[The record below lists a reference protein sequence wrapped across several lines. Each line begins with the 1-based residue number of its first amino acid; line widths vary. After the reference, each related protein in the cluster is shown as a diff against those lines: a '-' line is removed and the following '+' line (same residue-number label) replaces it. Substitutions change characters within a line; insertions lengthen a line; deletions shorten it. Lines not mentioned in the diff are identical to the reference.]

1 MERLKRMKET
11 LTSIVESQVMGGD
24 LSRVDAEELGEVV
37 DMVKDLAEAIY
48 YCTVTEAME
57 DHSKEKGKEEYH
69 HYYTERYVPEL
80 YYPRKYDM
88 MYTERDMDRDYG
100 RMYYPGGGSSGG
112 SSGGSGGQ
120 SGSSG
125 GNNARGGGTRG
136 FYEPY
141 PMMMERDEREGKSP
155 YSRKS
160 YMEAKETHQDKAVQ
174 MKELDKYI
182 HELGD
187 DITEMIHD
195 ASPEEKAMLQQ
206 KISTLATKIK

>member
-57 DHSKEKGKEEYH
+57 DHSKDKGKEEYH

-100 RMYYPGGGSSGG
+100 RMYYTDGYSGSR
-112 SSGGSGGQ
+112 GGQ
-120 SGSSG
+120 NGSSSG

-136 FYEPY
+136 FYEPPY
-141 PMMMERDEREGKSP
+141 PMMERDEREGKSP

-160 YMEAKETHQDKAVQ
+160 YMEAKETHQDKSVQ

>member
-24 LSRVDAEELGEVV
+24 LSQVDAEELGEVV

-57 DHSKEKGKEEYH
+57 DHSKGKEEYH

-100 RMYYPGGGSSGG
+100 RMYYTDRN
-112 SSGGSGGQ
+112 
-120 SGSSG
+120 
-125 GNNARGGGTRG
+125 GNTRG
-136 FYEPY
+136 HEPPY
-141 PMMMERDEREGKSP
+141 PMMMERDEKEGKSP

>member
-1 MERLKRMKET
+1 MERLKRVKET
-11 LTSIVESQVMGGD
+11 LMSVIESQINGGD
-24 LSRVDAEELGEVV
+24 LRNVDTKELGEVV
-37 DMVKDLAEAIY
+37 DMVKDFSEAMY
-48 YCTVTEAME
+48 YCSIVEAME
-57 DHSKEKGKEEYH
+57 KSEKDGSHGKEY
-69 HYYTERYVPEL
+69 HYYTERYMPER
-80 YYPRKYDM
+80 YYPDRYNM

-100 RMYYPGGGSSGG
+100 RMYYTGGGSSGG
-112 SSGGSGGQ
+112 N
-120 SGSSG
+120 SSG

-136 FYEPY
+136 FYEPMY
-141 PMMMERDEREGKSP
+141 PMMDKDYREGKSGG
-155 YSRKS
+155 SRKS

-187 DITEMIHD
+187 DITEMIQD

>member
-11 LTSIVESQVMGGD
+11 LTSIVENQVMGGD
-24 LSRVDAEELGEVV
+24 LTRVDAKELGEVV

-57 DHSKEKGKEEYH
+57 DHSKGKEEYH
-69 HYYTERYVPEL
+69 HYYTERYIPEL

-100 RMYYPGGGSSGG
+100 RMYYTGGGSSGG
-112 SSGGSGGQ
+112 NSNS
-120 SGSSG
+120 
-125 GNNARGGGTRG
+125 GGGTRG
-136 FYEPY
+136 FYEPMY
-141 PMMMERDEREGKSP
+141 PMMDRDYREGRSGG
-155 YSRKS
+155 SRKT
-160 YMEAKETHQDKAVQ
+160 YMEAKETHQDKAIQ

-187 DITEMIHD
+187 DITEMIQD